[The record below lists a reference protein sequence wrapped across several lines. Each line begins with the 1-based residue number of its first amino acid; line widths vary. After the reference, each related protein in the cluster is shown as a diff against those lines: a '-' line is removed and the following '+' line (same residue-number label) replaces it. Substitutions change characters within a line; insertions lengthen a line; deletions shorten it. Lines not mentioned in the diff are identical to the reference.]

1 MSDAHAAEVAAWIRA
16 REARWTRELEELVAI
31 PTGWGD
37 AAGLESARDW
47 CIVRAEALGA
57 SVTRIPGEPRPDWLR
72 EGQQPGAPRDR
83 GDVIVLRGG
92 PRKGSGS
99 ASGAGGGAG
108 GGGAAGSG
116 AAHGAGL
123 RVLVACHIDTVH
135 DPRGDFRELGPDRGG
150 QRCGPGAVDMK
161 GGVVAAIAALE
172 AVQAIG
178 IPLRWTLAL
187 NADEEVGSFASMR
200 ALRALAAEH
209 DVGLVT
215 EPPMADGAFVVARPG
230 AAQFRIDAFGRA
242 AHAGRDFAAGI
253 SAVGMLA
260 GAVTSALAI
269 SDVAAGR
276 TVNIGPLE
284 GGEATNIVPDRA
296 SAWGAMR
303 YRSRSDGE
311 HMDQALMSIAR
322 GGEGDVPRVSVRIA
336 HNRPPK
342 DATPAVLGLAD
353 MAIACARDLGISVGA
368 GTGSTGGVSDANVLQ
383 DAGLPCLDGLG
394 VRGGNMHRS
403 DEYIV
408 IGSLTE
414 RASLLALLMARLA
427 GCSSVPSRP

>member
-1 MSDAHAAEVAAWIRA
+1 MSEVGAGELGAWIRS
-16 REARWTRELEELVAI
+16 REQRWIRDLEELVAI

-37 AAGLESARDW
+37 SAGLDRARAW
-47 CIVRAEALGA
+47 CSSRAEALGA
-57 SVTRIPGEPRPDWLR
+57 RATRVRGEPRPDWLR
-72 EGQQPGAPRDR
+72 EGQRAGSSRDS
-83 GDVIVLRGG
+83 GDVIVLERG
-92 PRKGSGS
+92 
-99 ASGAGGGAG
+99 SGAGAAGTGAS
-108 GGGAAGSG
+108 GGAAHAGTDG
-116 AAHGAGL
+116 GAGL
-123 RVLVACHIDTVH
+123 RVLIACHLDTVH
-135 DPRGDFRELGPDRGG
+135 DPQGPFQRLGPDRGG

-161 GGVVAAIAALE
+161 GGVVAALAALE
-172 AVQAIG
+172 AVHARG
-178 IPLRWTLAL
+178 VSLRWTLAL
-187 NADEEVGSFASMR
+187 TADEEIGSFASMR
-200 ALRALAAEH
+200 ALRELASRH

-215 EPPMADGAFVVARPG
+215 EPPMPDGGFVVARPG

-242 AHAGRDFAAGI
+242 AHAGRDFAAGV

-260 GAVTSALAI
+260 EAVTSALAI

-303 YRSRSDGE
+303 FRTRGDGE
-311 HMDQALMSIAR
+311 RMDRALTAIAR
-322 GGEGDVPRVSVRIA
+322 GGDSDVPRVTVRIA

-342 DATPAVLGLAD
+342 DATPQVLGLAG
-353 MAIACARDLGISVGA
+353 MAIDCAHELGIGIGA

-403 DEYIV
+403 DEFIV
-408 IGSLTE
+408 TESLAE
-414 RASLLALLMARLA
+414 RASLLALLLARLA
-427 GCSSVPSRP
+427 RCASVPSPP

>member
-1 MSDAHAAEVAAWIRA
+1 
-16 REARWTRELEELVAI
+16 
-31 PTGWGD
+31 
-37 AAGLESARDW
+37 
-47 CIVRAEALGA
+47 
-57 SVTRIPGEPRPDWLR
+57 
-72 EGQQPGAPRDR
+72 
-83 GDVIVLRGG
+83 
-92 PRKGSGS
+92 
-99 ASGAGGGAG
+99 
-108 GGGAAGSG
+108 
-116 AAHGAGL
+116 
-123 RVLVACHIDTVH
+123 
-135 DPRGDFRELGPDRGG
+135 
-150 QRCGPGAVDMK
+150 MK
-161 GGVVAAIAALE
+161 GGVVAAFAALE
-172 AVQAIG
+172 AVRSLG

-187 NADEEVGSFASMR
+187 NADEEVGSFASMD
-200 ALRALAAEH
+200 ALRALASEH

-215 EPPMADGAFVVARPG
+215 EPPMADGAFVVSRPG

-260 GAVTSALAI
+260 GAVTRALGI

-284 GGEATNIVPDRA
+284 GGEATNIVPDSA

-303 YRSRSDGE
+303 YRSRADGE
-311 HMDQALMSIAR
+311 QMDRALMAIAH
-322 GGEGDVPRVSVRIA
+322 GAEGDVPRICVRIL

-342 DATPAVLGLAD
+342 DATPAVMGLAGV
-353 MAIACARDLGISVGA
+353 AIACAADLGIAVGA

-408 IGSLTE
+408 TESVAE
-414 RASLLALLMARLA
+414 RASLLAVLLARLA
-427 GCSSVPSRP
+427 RSASVPSRP

>member
-1 MSDAHAAEVAAWIRA
+1 MSAVGAGEIGAWIRS
-16 REARWTRELEELVAI
+16 REQRWVRDLEELVAI

-37 AAGLESARDW
+37 GAGLDRARAW
-47 CIVRAEALGA
+47 CTARAEALGA
-57 SVTRIPGEPRPDWLR
+57 RATRLGGETRPDWLR
-72 EGQQPGAPRDR
+72 EGQRAGTARDR
-83 GDVIVLRGG
+83 GDVIVLERGT
-92 PRKGSGS
+92 
-99 ASGAGGGAG
+99 
-108 GGGAAGSG
+108 
-116 AAHGAGL
+116 GAGL
-123 RVLVACHIDTVH
+123 RVLIACHLDTVH
-135 DPRGDFRELGPDRGG
+135 DPQGAFQRLGPDRGG

-161 GGVVAAIAALE
+161 GGVVAALAALE
-172 AVQAIG
+172 AVHALG
-178 IPLRWTLAL
+178 VPLRWTLAL
-187 NADEEVGSFASMR
+187 TADEEVGSFASMR
-200 ALRALAAEH
+200 ALRELASRH

-215 EPPMADGAFVVARPG
+215 EPPMPDGGFVVARPG

-260 GAVTSALAI
+260 DAVTSALAI
-269 SDVAAGR
+269 SDAAAGC

-303 YRSRSDGE
+303 FRSRGDGE
-311 HMDQALMSIAR
+311 RMDRALMAIAR
-322 GGEGDVPRVSVRIA
+322 GGDGDVPRVAVRIV

-342 DATPAVLGLAD
+342 DATPQVLGLAD
-353 MAIACARDLGISVGA
+353 MAISCAHELGIGVGA

-394 VRGGNMHRS
+394 VRGGNMHRT

-408 IGSLTE
+408 TESLAE
-414 RASLLALLMARLA
+414 RASLLALLLARLA
-427 GCSSVPSRP
+427 RCASVPSPP

>member
-1 MSDAHAAEVAAWIRA
+1 MTEVHASDVSAWVRA
-16 REARWTRELEELVAI
+16 RELRWIRELEELVAI

-37 AAGLESARDW
+37 ADGLERARAW
-47 CIVRAEALGA
+47 CTARAEALGA
-57 SVTRIPGEPRPDWLR
+57 SVRRIPGAPRPQWLR
-72 EGQQPGAPRDR
+72 EGQSPGASRDS
-83 GDVIVLRGG
+83 GDVIVVRGG
-92 PRKGSGS
+92 APE
-99 ASGAGGGAG
+99 
-108 GGGAAGSG
+108 
-116 AAHGAGL
+116 GL
-123 RVLVACHIDTVH
+123 RVLIACHIDTVH
-135 DPRGDFRELGPDRGG
+135 DPRGAFRELGPDRDG
-150 QRCGPGAVDMK
+150 QRSGPGAVDMK
-161 GGVVAAIAALE
+161 GGVVAAFAALE
-172 AVQAIG
+172 AVRSLG

-187 NADEEVGSFASMR
+187 NADEEVGSFASMD
-200 ALRALAAEH
+200 ALRALASEH

-215 EPPMADGAFVVARPG
+215 EPPMADGAFVVSRPG

-260 GAVTSALAI
+260 GAVTRALGI

-284 GGEATNIVPDRA
+284 GGEATNIVPDSA

-303 YRSRSDGE
+303 YRSRADGE
-311 HMDQALMSIAR
+311 QMDRALMAIAH
-322 GGEGDVPRVSVRIA
+322 GAEGDVPRICVRIL

-342 DATPAVLGLAD
+342 DATPAVMGLAG
-353 MAIACARDLGISVGA
+353 MAIACAADLGIAVGA

-408 IGSLTE
+408 TESVAE
-414 RASLLALLMARLA
+414 RASLLAVLLARLA
-427 GCSSVPSRP
+427 RSASVPSRP

>member
-1 MSDAHAAEVAAWIRA
+1 MTEVDAGDVSAWVRA
-16 REARWTRELEELVAI
+16 RERRWIQELEELVAI

-37 AAGLESARDW
+37 TDGLERARAW
-47 CIVRAEALGA
+47 CTARAEALDA
-57 SVTRIPGEPRPDWLR
+57 SVTRIPGAPRPEWLR
-72 EGQQPGAPRDR
+72 EGQSPGASRDS

-92 PRKGSGS
+92 
-99 ASGAGGGAG
+99 AQQ
-108 GGGAAGSG
+108 
-116 AAHGAGL
+116 GL
-123 RVLVACHIDTVH
+123 RVLIACHIDTVH
-135 DPRGDFRELGPDRGG
+135 DPRGAFRELGPDRDG

-161 GGVVAAIAALE
+161 GGVVAAFAALE
-172 AVQAIG
+172 AVRSLG
-178 IPLRWTLAL
+178 IPLTWTLAL
-187 NADEEVGSFASMR
+187 NADEEVGSFASMD
-200 ALRALAAEH
+200 ALRALASEH

-215 EPPMADGAFVVARPG
+215 EPPMADGAFVVSRPG

-260 GAVTSALAI
+260 GAITRALGI

-284 GGEATNIVPDRA
+284 GGEATNIVPDSA

-303 YRSRSDGE
+303 YRSRADGE
-311 HMDQALMSIAR
+311 QMDRALMAIAH
-322 GGEGDVPRVSVRIA
+322 GAEGDVPRICVRIL

-342 DATPAVLGLAD
+342 DATPEVLALAD
-353 MAIACARDLGISVGA
+353 MAIGCACDLSIAVGA

-394 VRGGNMHRS
+394 VRGGNMHRG

-408 IGSLTE
+408 TESLAE
-414 RASLLALLMARLA
+414 RASLLALLLVRLA
-427 GCSSVPSRP
+427 RSASVPSRP

>member
-1 MSDAHAAEVAAWIRA
+1 MIDVRAVEVMDWVRA
-16 REARWTRELEELVAI
+16 RELRWIRELEELVAI

-37 AAGLESARDW
+37 AEGLERARAW
-47 CIVRAEALGA
+47 CAARAGALGA
-57 SVTRIPGEPRPDWLR
+57 SVTRLAGEPRPGWLR
-72 EGQQPGAPRDR
+72 EGHQPGVQRDR

-92 PRKGSGS
+92 
-99 ASGAGGGAG
+99 ASE
-108 GGGAAGSG
+108 
-116 AAHGAGL
+116 GL
-123 RVLVACHIDTVH
+123 RVLIACHIDTVH

-161 GGVVAAIAALE
+161 GGVVAALAALE
-172 AVQAIG
+172 AVRALG
-178 IPLRWTLAL
+178 VPLRWTLAL
-187 NADEEVGSFASMR
+187 NADEEVGSFSSMSS
-200 ALRALAAEH
+200 LRALASEH

-215 EPPMADGAFVVARPG
+215 EPPLADGAFVVSRPG

-260 GAVTSALAI
+260 GAVTRALGI

-284 GGEATNIVPDRA
+284 GGDATNIVPDHA

-303 YRSRSDGE
+303 YRSRADGE
-311 HMDQALMSIAR
+311 QMDRALTAIAH
-322 GGEGDVPRVSVRIA
+322 GAEGEVPRISVRIA

-342 DATPAVLGLAD
+342 DATPEVLGLAGI
-353 MAIACARDLGISVGA
+353 AIGCAAELGIATGA

-394 VRGGNMHRS
+394 VRGGNMHRG

-408 IGSLTE
+408 IGSLAE
-414 RASLLALLMARLA
+414 RASLLALLLARLA
-427 GCSSVPSRP
+427 RHASVPSRP